1 MGQPV
6 TVVEKPMSDPDV
18 VRFELNRS
26 LTGMGHERY
35 RKGDEIAGE
44 RPPDVLARRLF
55 ERGGVDARPHLLEHG
70 HGQARAGCVA
80 DGIRDII
87 EKLYIH
93 YLPGRANR
101 RSSI

>member
-6 TVVEKPMSDPDV
+6 AAVEKPMSEPNV

-35 RKGDEIAGE
+35 RKGEEIAGE
-44 RPPDVLARRLF
+44 RPPDVLARRIF
-55 ERGGVDARPHLLEHG
+55 EHGGVEHVHIYSNIVTIKLQPGGSPSGLL
-70 HGQARAGCVA
+70 
-80 DGIRDII
+80 DII

-93 YLPGRANR
+93 YLPGVEPQKFE
-101 RSSI
+101 

>member
-6 TVVEKPMSDPDV
+6 AVVEKPMSDPDT

-26 LTGMGHERY
+26 LTGMGHETY
-35 RKGDEIAGE
+35 RAADEIPGE
-44 RPPDVLARRLF
+44 RPPDVLARRLL
-55 ERGGVDARPHLLEHG
+55 ERGGIEVVHIYSNIVTLKLAPG
-70 HGQARAGCVA
+70 ASP

-93 YLPGRANR
+93 YLPGVEPQKFD
-101 RSSI
+101 

>member
-6 TVVEKPMSDPDV
+6 AAVEKPMSEPDV

-35 RKGDEIAGE
+35 RKGEEIVGE
-44 RPPDVLARRLF
+44 RPPDVLARRIF
-55 ERGGVDARPHLLEHG
+55 ENGGVEHVHIYSNIVTIKLEPGASPAGLL
-70 HGQARAGCVA
+70 
-80 DGIRDII
+80 DII

-93 YLPGRANR
+93 YLPGVEPQKFD
-101 RSSI
+101 

>member
-6 TVVEKPMSDPDV
+6 AVVEKPMSDPDV

-26 LTGMGHERY
+26 LTGMGHEGY
-35 RKGDEIAGE
+35 RKGDEISGE

-55 ERGGVDARPHLLEHG
+55 EHGGVEHVHIYSNVVTIKLTPG
-70 HGQARAGCVA
+70 ASA
-80 DGIRDII
+80 DGLRDII

-93 YLPGRANR
+93 YLPGVEPQKFD
-101 RSSI
+101 

>member
-6 TVVEKPMSDPDV
+6 AVFEKPTTNPRV

-35 RKGDEIAGE
+35 RAAAECEGE

-55 ERGGVDARPHLLEHG
+55 ERGGIEEVHMYSNVVTVTLAPG
-70 HGQARAGCVA
+70 GKS
-80 DGIRDII
+80 DGIAEII
-87 EKLYIH
+87 RNLYIH
-93 YLPGRANR
+93 YLPGVTP
-101 RSSI
+101 SIP

>member
-6 TVVEKPMSDPDV
+6 TVVERPTSDPGV

-35 RKGDEIAGE
+35 LAGQEIPGD

-55 ERGGVDARPHLLEHG
+55 ERGGVDAVHVYSNVVTVKLQPG
-70 HGQARAGCVA
+70 ASA
-80 DGIRDII
+80 DGLKELM

-93 YLPGRANR
+93 YLPGVEPARFD
-101 RSSI
+101 